1 MTTELNEPKT
11 PIRIDVV
18 QKQFKNGMKLSQL
31 ARLYEVDE
39 ETLKPIVA
47 DIVPKERK
55 EAKEQINSTI
65 FTKEE
70 LIEILE
76 RHPVASAFKAQTG
89 IDSTRQMNE
98 LLEIHGLSHMLKT
111 SKQVREEQYNEI
123 IEFLEKGVSNKEIA
137 RRLNIGKHV
146 IHAAIKYFGRN
157 DLIKVQPKITQEE
170 KDVLAEK
177 MRAII
182 KTKTKQEILAEL
194 QIKPHI
200 YELIRKEYQLGKS
213 KQPSRAKIKNTMI
226 RPKNKE
232 ATKVKKASTGGR
244 QKIDRKEISARIAR
258 LHELGMSVKMI
269 SQQLGISEA
278 TYYNIKKELGADW
291 KIKEPKKKEKAP
303 HLVIPDEP
311 KEESPVKETT
321 TASLESAVTAFKP
334 EEVSEVIGAVQKH
347 IEHKKPSTRIINRD
361 KGVWGEYLSAR
372 SQEIHDV
379 SHDVEVVV
387 EDGKL
392 IERTTIAY
400 TLERE
405 LTK

>member
-1 MTTELNEPKT
+1 MTTELNEPKA

-18 QKQFKNGMKLSQL
+18 QKQFKNGMKLPEL
-31 ARLYEVDE
+31 AILYGVSEQ
-39 ETLKPIVA
+39 TLEPIIAGVT
-47 DIVPKERK
+47 PKKRK
-55 EAKEQINSTI
+55 ETKFDLRPDAL
-65 FTKEE
+65 TKED
-70 LIEILE
+70 LIELMKKSPNAKMLKELAGFESMKRLNDALE
-76 RHPVASAFKAQTG
+76 RHGLPSSFRLDEQLKIERFRKV
-89 IDSTRQMNE
+89 ID
-98 LLEIHGLSHMLKT
+98 LLDAG
-111 SKQVREEQYNEI
+111 VPREQIYH
-123 IEFLEKGVSNKEIA
+123 
-137 RRLNIGKHV
+137 RLNTNVAFLKS
-146 IHAAIKYFGRN
+146 AIEHFGRD
-157 DLIKVQPKITQEE
+157 DLIQVQSKITQEE

-303 HLVIPDEP
+303 HLVIPTEP
-311 KEESPVKETT
+311 KEEPPVKETT

-347 IEHKKPSTRIINRD
+347 IERNKPSTRAINRD
-361 KGVWGEYLSAR
+361 KDVWAEYLTAR

-379 SHDVEVVV
+379 AHDVEVVV